1 MSGIDDGNGVTEK
14 INTEAKASEMIFT
27 VPNIISFARILMIIP
42 FVVFFLKGEYV
53 YAFSFIIMSGIS
65 DCLDGFLA
73 RKLNQISELGKL
85 LDPIADKLTLVA
97 VILCLG
103 TLVPP
108 ILPLVIAL
116 VLKDLLMLLGGYYLL
131 RKGITPPPAKWY
143 GKVATVIFYI
153 SVVTIV
159 FCKGILEYDI
169 PWLTG
174 IMMGI
179 TFIAMMFSLAKYAMI
194 FLQLLKEQKNKPEEN
209 K

>member
-1 MSGIDDGNGVTEK
+1 MSNIDDGNGATEK
-14 INTEAKASEMIFT
+14 VNTETEGSEMIFT
-27 VPNIISFARILMIIP
+27 VPNIISFVRLLLIIP
-42 FVVFFLKGEYV
+42 FVLFFLDGEYI
-53 YAFSFIIMSGIS
+53 YAFSFIVMSGIS

-97 VILCLG
+97 VIVCLG
-103 TLVPP
+103 TLIPH
-108 ILPLVIAL
+108 IFPLVIAL
-116 VLKDLLMLLGGYYLL
+116 VVKDLLMLMGGYYLL
-131 RKGITPPPAKWY
+131 RKGITPPAAKWY

-159 FCKGILEYDI
+159 FCKGILDFQI

-174 IMMGI
+174 IMLGI
-179 TFIAMMFSLAKYAMI
+179 TVIAMMFALVKYAII
-194 FLQLLKEQKNKPEEN
+194 FLGLLRDEKNNDDN